1 MSIRRPLFAAA
12 ALFAAS
18 VALPALADDFQTGG
32 IPLGGATTTNTTV
45 GTNVAA
51 GIGNNAFQNMSVAQK
66 GGKSGLGGIG
76 LGFGMGQTLG
86 GAGVAPSLPST
97 TSNSINGTNVAA
109 GTGNNA
115 FQGLG
120 VAQAGTGHGGT
131 VSNSLDGL
139 NLAAGQFNNA
149 GQVIN
154 SRQR

>member
-1 MSIRRPLFAAA
+1 MTIRRPLFAAA
-12 ALFAAS
+12 ALIAAS

-32 IPLGGATTTNTTV
+32 IPLVGATTTNTTV

-51 GIGNNAFQNMSVAQK
+51 GIGNNAFQNMGVSQK
-66 GGKSGLGGIG
+66 GGKAGLPGIGIG
-76 LGFGMGQTLG
+76 LGLGQQLG
-86 GAGVAPSLPST
+86 GAGLAQGLPST

-120 VAQAGTGHGGT
+120 VAQAGASHGT
-131 VSNSLDGL
+131 VSNGLDGL